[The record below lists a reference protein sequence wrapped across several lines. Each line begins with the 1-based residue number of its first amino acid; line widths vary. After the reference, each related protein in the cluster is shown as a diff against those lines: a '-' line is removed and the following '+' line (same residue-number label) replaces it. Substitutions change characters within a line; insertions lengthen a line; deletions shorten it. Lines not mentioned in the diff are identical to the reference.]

1 MFIKIFNVYI
11 EVFRRFAKI
20 KYFIHFSHMFSH
32 PPGAKYPDTIAL
44 TYDEKNHKLTCV
56 YNDHSLYVWDV
67 RDIKRVCFIF
77 IFIMQV
83 TRGFQYLFYNFFVYF

>member
-1 MFIKIFNVYI
+1 
-11 EVFRRFAKI
+11 
-20 KYFIHFSHMFSH
+20 MFSH

-67 RDIKRVCFIF
+67 RDIKRVCFLLTTIISDF
-77 IFIMQV
+77 NTYF
-83 TRGFQYLFYNFFVYF
+83 LNFYVFFVGWKIAFITLPYSLYLGSRNCT